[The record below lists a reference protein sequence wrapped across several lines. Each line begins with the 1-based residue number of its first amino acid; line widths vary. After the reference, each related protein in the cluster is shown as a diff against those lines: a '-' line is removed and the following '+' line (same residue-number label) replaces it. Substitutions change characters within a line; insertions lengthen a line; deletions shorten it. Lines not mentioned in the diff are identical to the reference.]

1 MHYKYPFTPR
11 GIQLLEHDEVLL
23 SYYEKV
29 NAQEA
34 DINKRNMVL
43 ETLEKEM
50 MDLQLEIIEEKRL
63 IELRLKEVPLRKQL
77 EEEITMLQIQVG
89 TAQ

>member
-1 MHYKYPFTPR
+1 M
-11 GIQLLEHDEVLL
+11 